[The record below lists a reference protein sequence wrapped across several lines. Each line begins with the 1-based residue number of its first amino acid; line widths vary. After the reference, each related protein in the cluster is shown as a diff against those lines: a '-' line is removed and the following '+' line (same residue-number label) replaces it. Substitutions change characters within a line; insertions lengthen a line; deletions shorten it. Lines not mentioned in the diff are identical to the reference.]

1 MKIPTRELSL
11 IRKARVARVAT
22 VDNKGMPHVVPVC
35 PVLDGPK
42 IYFASE
48 TTGKKIRNLRK
59 KPSIA
64 MVFDEYH
71 DSWRGLKGVM
81 VQGRAKIVD
90 RKTFDRIKA
99 KLYKKYRQYE
109 SAAELEYGESSIIE
123 MTIQNKVGWSM

>member
-22 VDNKGMPHVVPVC
+22 VDSKGMPHVVPVC
-35 PVLDGPK
+35 PVLAGPK
-42 IYFASE
+42 VYFASE
-48 TTGKKIRNLRK
+48 TTAQKIRNIRR

-81 VQGRAKIVD
+81 IQGRAKIVD
-90 RKTFDRIKA
+90 SKTFNRIRA
-99 KLYKKYRQYE
+99 MLYKKYPHYE
-109 SAAELEYGESSIIE
+109 SDAALEFGE
-123 MTIQNKVGWSM
+123 